1 MKLIGS
7 RNLNIH
13 NENSDYDYV
22 IIEDREDIINERLS
36 KKSHCYHY
44 PVSYKNQLA
53 RFIVQDNDFRWIFN
67 AEDYKGGVI
76 DINPFDYLEQWVS
89 LLKQVNLFDDLY
101 FNKRFKSPRK
111 LIYHIVYNVEVIK
124 AKSFELDE
132 DALNRV
138 KKWHDGDVTI
148 EEYAALEEEIN
159 RLT

>member
-44 PVSYKNQLA
+44 PKEYRKQVALFN
-53 RFIVQDNDFRWIFN
+53 VDDFRWIFN
-67 AEDYKGGVI
+67 AEDYQGGII
-76 DINPFDYLEQWVS
+76 DINPFDFYHQWIYKLS
-89 LLKQVNLFDDLY
+89 HVNLFDDLY

-138 KKWHDGDVTI
+138 KEWHDGKKKFDDII
-148 EEYAALEEEIN
+148 ELSKEIN
-159 RLT
+159 SLTK